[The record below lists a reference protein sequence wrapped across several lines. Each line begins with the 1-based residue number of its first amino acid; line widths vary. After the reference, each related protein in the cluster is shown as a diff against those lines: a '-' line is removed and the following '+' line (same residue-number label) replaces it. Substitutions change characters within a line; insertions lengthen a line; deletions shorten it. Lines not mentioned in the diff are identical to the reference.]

1 VINDEL
7 IDKPNRIYNIFLV
20 SRTIRSYTEAFNKLN
35 ILANN
40 MVNGDK
46 ANKTIEYNTKLGT
59 SSQINTG

>member
-20 SRTIRSYTEAFNKLN
+20 CRTIRSYTETFNKLN